1 VLRTAEVVVFVIA
14 TILAVLSLLTYYV
27 RISVYPAL
35 AVLAA
40 GLAFGLLSALIAARK
55 LFFLAGA
62 SPHSALLAALLAML
76 MTGSM
81 STSAYILTIAVTLLL
96 VYMAGYMISSGVEP
110 DIATSVLV
118 SFSASTSVILAYYAK
133 TTTSGADVTSIV
145 FGDPLLV
152 SSWEAWIAVVTALAV
167 CTLVVLSYREQIY
180 LGVERDLAKIT
191 GMPVWLHDLIFFTMI
206 GVVVSTMV
214 QIVGFV
220 LEHVLTLLPGAAASM
235 YARSAREAILL
246 SVSTA
251 LIAAGLGL
259 ILSLILGLS
268 PAGVTGL
275 VMLLIYV
282 AFVAKSR

>member
-1 VLRTAEVVVFVIA
+1 MRIAEVVVFVIA
-14 TILAVLSLLTYYV
+14 TILAILSLSMYYV

-40 GLAFGLLSALIAARK
+40 GLAFGLLSALVAARK

-62 SPHSALLAALLAML
+62 TPHSALLAALLAIL
-76 MTGSM
+76 VTGSM
-81 STSAYILTIAVTLLL
+81 NTSAYISTIVVTVLL
-96 VYMAGYMISSGVEP
+96 VYMAGYMIFSGVEP

-133 TTTSGADVTSIV
+133 TTAGGADITSIV

-167 CTLVVLSYREQIY
+167 CILVVLSYREQIY

-191 GMPVWLHDLIFFTMI
+191 GMPVWLHDLIFFTMV

-220 LEHVLTLLPGAAASM
+220 LEHVLILLPGAAASM

-259 ILSLILGLS
+259 ILSLMLGLS
-268 PAGVTGL
+268 PAGATGL

>member
-1 VLRTAEVVVFVIA
+1 M
-14 TILAVLSLLTYYV
+14 YYV

-40 GLAFGLLSALIAARK
+40 GLAFGLLSALVAARK

-62 SPHSALLAALLAML
+62 TPHSALLAALLAIL
-76 MTGSM
+76 VTGSM
-81 STSAYILTIAVTLLL
+81 NTSAYISTIVVTVLL
-96 VYMAGYMISSGVEP
+96 VYMAGYMIFSGVEP

-133 TTTSGADVTSIV
+133 TTAGGADITSIV

-167 CTLVVLSYREQIY
+167 CILVVLSYREQIY

-191 GMPVWLHDLIFFTMI
+191 GMPVWLHDLIFFTMV

-220 LEHVLTLLPGAAASM
+220 LEHVLILLPGAAASM

-259 ILSLILGLS
+259 ILSLMLGLS
-268 PAGVTGL
+268 PAGATGL

>member
-1 VLRTAEVVVFVIA
+1 LRTAEVVVFVIA

-81 STSAYILTIAVTLLL
+81 STSAYILTIVVTVLL
-96 VYMAGYMISSGVEP
+96 VYMAGYMIFSGVEP

-118 SFSASTSVILAYYAK
+118 SFSASTSVILAYYVK
-133 TTTSGADVTSIV
+133 TTTSSADITSIV